1 MDRFPSYLQMDQMD
15 CGPTCLKILAKYYG
29 RTLSIESLREQCSL
43 TNQGV
48 SLGGISEAAENLG
61 FNTAG
66 VQVRFESLKNEV
78 PLPCIAHWRQRH
90 FLVVYKITSKHVYVA
105 DPSFGKVRYNYSEFC
120 DGWLNRKDPKNTDG
134 TLLLLE
140 PTPSFYE
147 SQDEELKEKGKGLS
161 FLWPYFRPFTR
172 LWSQLIAGLLVA
184 SLALISFPFIT
195 QTLVDQGVN
204 TQNLN
209 LIYLLLAAQLMLFFS
224 QTTVD
229 LLRSWILLHVGSRI
243 NISLISDFLIK
254 LMKLPIAF
262 FDSKT
267 IGDLLQRV
275 QDHDR
280 IENFLSSSTI
290 GVLFSLLNVL
300 IFSVILAW
308 FSTAIFLLFISGT
321 ALYVAWIVL
330 FMNRRKVLDYKRF
343 DQASGN
349 QSSMVQLLNGMQEI
363 KLNNSERRRR
373 WEWERIQ
380 VRLYK
385 ISIKSLALLQYQ
397 ATGGNFIN
405 ELKNILITFVAAKSV
420 LEGDITLGTMLAIQY
435 IIGQLNGPIN
445 NFMGFLQSLQD
456 AQLSL
461 DRLAEIHEQKNEDE
475 NAINYLPEQRD
486 IELKKKV
493 GFRYGN
499 GFSPA
504 VLEDIEL
511 IIPAGKVTAIVGAS
525 GSGKTTL
532 LKILLKFYKPQHGQI
547 CVGATNLED
556 ISTRLWRNQCGVV
569 MQDGYIFSDTL
580 LRNITE
586 SDSDAQ
592 INSQRLREALRISN
606 LLELV
611 ESLPGGLNTKI
622 GASGLSL
629 SGGQRQRVLI
639 ARAVYKDPQ
648 YLFFDEA
655 TSALDARNEREVMEN
670 LHAFFKG
677 RTVLVIAHRLSTV
690 RDADQIITLDR
701 GRLVECGNHQTLIK
715 QKGAYFTLIKNQLE
729 LG

>member
-1 MDRFPSYLQMDQMD
+1 
-15 CGPTCLKILAKYYG
+15 
-29 RTLSIESLREQCSL
+29 
-43 TNQGV
+43 
-48 SLGGISEAAENLG
+48 
-61 FNTAG
+61 
-66 VQVRFESLKNEV
+66 
-78 PLPCIAHWRQRH
+78 
-90 FLVVYKITSKHVYVA
+90 
-105 DPSFGKVRYNYSEFC
+105 
-120 DGWLNRKDPKNTDG
+120 
-134 TLLLLE
+134 
-140 PTPSFYE
+140 
-147 SQDEELKEKGKGLS
+147 
-161 FLWPYFRPFTR
+161 
-172 LWSQLIAGLLVA
+172 
-184 SLALISFPFIT
+184 
-195 QTLVDQGVN
+195 
-204 TQNLN
+204 
-209 LIYLLLAAQLMLFFS
+209 MLFFS

-308 FSTAIFLLFISGT
+308 FSTAIFLLFIAGT